1 MRVFDVVRNMFMAVW
16 EFIKRII
23 PNPRDTVESRN
34 FKTTI
39 LFLIG
44 CVVFMFAV
52 AVVAFIAYIQPVDET
67 VIPDMKGTDFREAI
81 GILQNKKLQPLFRF
95 EYTNVPQDKD
105 LIMKQEPEASAK
117 VRIGSRV
124 TLWVSSG
131 VMYDRVGNY
140 VNKTLSEVEELFR
153 KSFNKDR
160 QIIAVKKP
168 VNYIS
173 HQAQA
178 GTILAQYPP
187 PGTPLGDRTLYVE
200 LTVSKGLV
208 QTEIVVGDY
217 EGKPYQSALA
227 DLQAKN
233 IPFVFNVETANK
245 NDVPGQVTAQNI
257 PPGAKIGGGVLLVL
271 QMFKPD
277 PAPANMV
284 FGLFRATIPDF
295 GAPVTVKV
303 ESELLGKRT
312 LLLSEERAGG
322 ELALPYVLDKDA
334 SLILTLAG
342 EEKKPEKAQAY

>member
-1 MRVFDVVRNMFMAVW
+1 MRVFDVVRNMFMALGD
-16 EFIKRII
+16 FIKRII

-52 AVVAFIAYIQPVDET
+52 AVVAFIAYIQPVEET
-67 VIPDMKGTDFREAI
+67 VIPDMKGSDFREAL
-81 GILQNKKLQPLFRF
+81 GILQNKKLQPFIRF
-95 EYTNVPQDKD
+95 EYTTVPQDKD
-105 LIMKQEPEASAK
+105 LIMKQEPEARAK

-140 VNKTLSEVEELFR
+140 VNKSLSEVEDLFR
-153 KSFNKDR
+153 ISFNKDR

-168 VNYIS
+168 VNYVS
-173 HQAQA
+173 NQAAA

-187 PGTPLGDRTLYVE
+187 PGTPLGDRVLYVE
-200 LTVSKGLV
+200 FTVSKGIS
-208 QTEIVVGDY
+208 QTEIVVDDY
-217 EGKPYQSALA
+217 TGKPFQTVVA

-233 IPFVFNVETANK
+233 IPFIFNVATT
-245 NDVPGQVTAQNI
+245 DQDGRDGLVTAQNI
-257 PPGAKIGGGVLLVL
+257 PAGTKIGGGALLVL
-271 QMFKPD
+271 QMFKPV
-277 PAPANMV
+277 AVATGKV

-334 SLILTLAG
+334 SIILTLG
-342 EEKKPEKAQAY
+342 GDEKQPEKVQPY